1 MLPSINSSSSSSSS
15 SHNIPVG
22 VSAPQQ
28 HYHYFNPNSFNL
40 SNELN
45 NPNDGYAQVAINN
58 NGNSSSLPTITT
70 TSRTYCPNI

>member
-28 HYHYFNPNSFNL
+28 HSHYFNNPNSFNEFN
-40 SNELN
+40 S
-45 NPNDGYAQVAINN
+45 PNGCYVAIN
-58 NGNSSSLPTITT
+58 GDALSSPKIFS
-70 TSRTYCPNI
+70 PNI

>member
-28 HYHYFNPNSFNL
+28 HSHYFNPNSFNL

-45 NPNDGYAQVAINN
+45 SPNNSYPQVAINN
-58 NGNSSSLPTITT
+58 IGDGSSLPTAF
-70 TSRTYCPNI
+70 CPNI

>member
-28 HYHYFNPNSFNL
+28 HSHYFSPNSFN
-40 SNELN
+40 SNNELN
-45 NPNDGYAQVAINN
+45 SPNNGYA
-58 NGNSSSLPTITT
+58 
-70 TSRTYCPNI
+70 